1 MDLLKPLNLSEES
14 EDEQKEDQIYS
25 EEMLENHLETLE
37 NHDWV
42 KEYENEE
49 TIIRNDKRFIFNIA
63 CIN

>member
-1 MDLLKPLNLSEES
+1 
-14 EDEQKEDQIYS
+14 
-25 EEMLENHLETLE
+25 MLENHLETLE